1 MTRMLERRRH
11 LAQVEELLVSVPC
24 VALLG
29 ARQVG
34 KTTLASTIT
43 QRWQGA
49 VHHFDLERAAD
60 LTRLTEPELAL
71 EPLDGLIVIDE
82 VQRAPD
88 LFTALRVFIDRHP
101 NRRLLVLGSAAPD
114 LLRQSSETLAGR
126 IAYHD
131 LSPFTLD
138 ETGAD
143 ALDQLWERGGFPR
156 SYLAPSDAASFR
168 WRVDFLR
175 TFVERDLMAL
185 ERRIP
190 PNTLDRFWRMLA
202 HTHGQVWNGSRL
214 AASFGVS
221 DMTVR
226 RYVDLLTSALVV
238 RQLKPWFENVSKRQ
252 VRSPKVYVSDSGLLH
267 ALLDLRDRSAI
278 ERNPVLGASWEGF
291 VIEQLVALTG
301 ARADQVYFW
310 ATHGGAELD
319 LLIVRGSERLG
330 FEIKRTTSPKVTR
343 SLRSAID
350 TLHLDRAEII
360 HAGDASFPLTDDV
373 FARAASSLMA
383 PPAL

>member
-1 MTRMLERRRH
+1 MLERRRH
-11 LAQVEELLVSVPC
+11 LAQVEEPLVSIPC

-29 ARQVG
+29 GRQVG
-34 KTTLASTIT
+34 KTTLASTIAR
-43 QRWQGA
+43 RWQGA

-60 LTRLTEPELAL
+60 LARLTEPELAL
-71 EPLDGLIVIDE
+71 EPLDGLIVIGE
-82 VQRAPD
+82 IQRAPD

-126 IAYHD
+126 IAYHN

-143 ALDQLWERGGFPR
+143 SLGQLWERGGLPR
-156 SYLAPSDAASFR
+156 SDLAPSDAASFR

-190 PNTLDRFWRMLA
+190 SNTLDRFWRMLA

-238 RQLKPWFENVSKRQ
+238 RQLKPWLENVSKRQ
-252 VRSPKVYVSDSGLLH
+252 VRSPKVYVSGSGLLH

-360 HAGDASFPLTDDV
+360 HAGDASIPLTDDV
-373 FARAASSLMA
+373 FARAASSLLA